1 LAGAAVLSGGVS
13 KGVPAA
19 TNETMAFW
27 VYMRECADGS
37 DYVGHPDDLEK
48 RMAGHVS
55 GELGGYPATRRPVRR
70 VFTQDCSSG
79 DEALSAERQ
88 IKGWSRTKKQALIG
102 GDCAEIS
109 RLASR
114 RTPFPSG

>member
-1 LAGAAVLSGGVS
+1 
-13 KGVPAA
+13 
-19 TNETMAFW
+19 MAFW

-55 GELGGYPATRRPVRR
+55 GELGGYTATRRPVRL
-70 VFTQDCSSG
+70 VFTQDCSSR
-79 DEALSAERQ
+79 DAAWSAERQ
-88 IKGWSRTKKQALIG
+88 IKGWSRKKKQALIG
-102 GDCAEIS
+102 GDWAEIS

-114 RTPFPSG
+114 RTPFPAG